1 MTMMHETQYV
11 GNIKDEQEHIA
22 CVRREGVHQ
31 LLCSARISRGVSPQ
45 SQLISL
51 YIGNGLPIEQMC
63 SPTQLI
69 RLLGQ
74 AAGRQALLT
83 GREMCV
89 LTGGLVMVQ
98 S

>member
-31 LLCSARISRGVSPQ
+31 LLFSARISGGVSPQ

-74 AAGRQALLT
+74 RDVCTHRWLGDGA
-83 GREMCV
+83 V
-89 LTGGLVMVQ
+89 LGVLRIPCCGA
-98 S
+98 